1 MCARPF
7 SMLWHGRKSGAAT
20 LTRSCARWS
29 CCPCLALALEV
40 WAKMVCSSDLFPDDF
55 QLLQL
60 KTWKNTFSSLSLYMF
75 LCQMVLLSMSF
86 PCSWCLAPDGGVAT
100 FFPDV
105 LDLHWLAHLKIL
117 EMGLF
122 FGKVLVLYTL
132 LWKITLLSMSC
143 PCSWCLGKVCLLL
156 TFLCLDFQLV
166 QVIVLE
172 IIYICAEGLLVFVLV
187 PACGV
192 ATLILDFPYLSWHTS
207 RSKKISFFRCR
218 RTWSWATWRCC
229 QCLALGE
236 VARRCE
242 LEVAAPQFAV
252 ITNQYSAP

>member
-117 EMGLF
+117 EMDPFLAKF
-122 FGKVLVLYTL
+122 SSRTR
-132 LWKITLLSMSC
+132 SC
-143 PCSWCLGKVCLLL
+143 V
-156 TFLCLDFQLV
+156 
-166 QVIVLE
+166 
-172 IIYICAEGLLVFVLV
+172 
-187 PACGV
+187 
-192 ATLILDFPYLSWHTS
+192 
-207 RSKKISFFRCR
+207 R
-218 RTWSWATWRCC
+218 WSCC
-229 QCLALGE
+229 QCLVHVLNVWAK
-236 VARRCE
+236 
-242 LEVAAPQFAV
+242 FACSSHSCV
-252 ITNQYSAP
+252 WIFNWFKLLP

>member
-1 MCARPF
+1 MRLVGPPGFQSHLSALVLFCQLAHLIFTFTFTFVLPSSFYFLVRFFSKFSPAEPPPMCARPF

-86 PCSWCLAPDGGVAT
+86 PCSWCLVPDGGVAT

-117 EMGLF
+117 EMD
-122 FGKVLVLYTL
+122 
-132 LWKITLLSMSC
+132 
-143 PCSWCLGKVCLLL
+143 P
-156 TFLCLDFQLV
+156 FL
-166 QVIVLE
+166 
-172 IIYICAEGLLVFVLV
+172 
-187 PACGV
+187 
-192 ATLILDFPYLSWHTS
+192 
-207 RSKKISFFRCR
+207 
-218 RTWSWATWRCC
+218 
-229 QCLALGE
+229 
-236 VARRCE
+236 
-242 LEVAAPQFAV
+242 APQV
-252 ITNQYSAP
+252 L